1 MEPIKLRDEERD
13 PGFGFPDVHHGYQE
27 PSAGAKDDAG
37 KLRMDLIPAVAIHEL
52 FERDILESLEGTYE
66 GAVVSAYA
74 LVALASW
81 RAHGSKEELVSAFA
95 NGLLFAGHGSL
106 FEGLREVARVL
117 EYGAFRA
124 PRPDGT
130 KGYGENNWQD
140 VPDAVRRYY
149 AAALRHGT
157 APDTH
162 DTDSGL
168 SHWAHFACCCAFLL
182 HLTA

>member
-1 MEPIKLRDEERD
+1 MEPIKPREDNAQQVEI
-13 PGFGFPDVHHGYQE
+13 GFGFPDVHHGYRSFDAS
-27 PSAGAKDDAG
+27 SAGAKDDAG
-37 KLRMDLIPAVAIHEL
+37 KLRMDLIPPVAI
-52 FERDILESLEGTYE
+52 RDLLEEYEDGEGSPEDAILHLAEWSAPNGLRESL
-66 GAVVSAYA
+66 VVAFA
-74 LVALASW
+74 HGVALA
-81 RAHGSKEELVSAFA
+81 GD
-95 NGLLFAGHGSL
+95 GSL

-124 PRPDGT
+124 PRPDGSL
-130 KGYGENNWQD
+130 GYGESNWQD
-140 VPDAVRRYY
+140 VPDAIRRYY

-162 DTDSGL
+162 DAASGL